1 MIVAFIDFDYFFA
14 QVEEVLNPSLR
25 GKPVVVCVYSGR
37 SESSGAVATCNYEA
51 RRLGIR
57 SGMPISSAL
66 KLGKDKAVFLPM
78 KKEVYKRFSDEIM
91 NLLRKYAD
99 SLEVASIDEAFLD
112 ITNRVSNYEQAES
125 LAISMK
131 REILER
137 TQIKT
142 TVGIAP
148 NKVLA
153 KMAAEQAKPNGLKV
167 VSPERVNE
175 FLSQVKLINV
185 PGIGEVIADK
195 LNKLGVRSLNDV
207 LKADPVKMREALG
220 ESRYFYLLRI
230 ARNTYEEPVKERER
244 RSFVRIVTLP
254 ENSHKVRTI
263 LPSLMRAI
271 DEAYAKIDGLPMNIS
286 LIAIMEDL
294 DTLTRTKDL
303 KRGITKEQA
312 YEIVEQLLH
321 DLLRED
327 SRALRRVG
335 VKLSK
340 ITRISGLD
348 HFLHI

>member
-78 KKEVYKRFSDEIM
+78 RKVVYKRFSDEIM

-220 ESRYFYLLRI
+220 ESRYFYC
-230 ARNTYEEPVKERER
+230 
-244 RSFVRIVTLP
+244 
-254 ENSHKVRTI
+254 
-263 LPSLMRAI
+263 
-271 DEAYAKIDGLPMNIS
+271 
-286 LIAIMEDL
+286 
-294 DTLTRTKDL
+294 
-303 KRGITKEQA
+303 
-312 YEIVEQLLH
+312 
-321 DLLRED
+321 
-327 SRALRRVG
+327 
-335 VKLSK
+335 
-340 ITRISGLD
+340 SG
-348 HFLHI
+348 

>member
-1 MIVAFIDFDYFFA
+1 
-14 QVEEVLNPSLR
+14 
-25 GKPVVVCVYSGR
+25 
-37 SESSGAVATCNYEA
+37 
-51 RRLGIR
+51 
-57 SGMPISSAL
+57 
-66 KLGKDKAVFLPM
+66 
-78 KKEVYKRFSDEIM
+78 
-91 NLLRKYAD
+91 
-99 SLEVASIDEAFLD
+99 
-112 ITNRVSNYEQAES
+112 
-125 LAISMK
+125 
-131 REILER
+131 
-137 TQIKT
+137 
-142 TVGIAP
+142 
-148 NKVLA
+148 
-153 KMAAEQAKPNGLKV
+153 
-167 VSPERVNE
+167 
-175 FLSQVKLINV
+175 
-185 PGIGEVIADK
+185 
-195 LNKLGVRSLNDV
+195 
-207 LKADPVKMREALG
+207 MREALG

-271 DEAYAKIDGLPMNIS
+271 DEAYAKIDGLPMNTS
-286 LIAIMEDL
+286 LRAIMEDL

>member
-1 MIVAFIDFDYFFA
+1 
-14 QVEEVLNPSLR
+14 
-25 GKPVVVCVYSGR
+25 
-37 SESSGAVATCNYEA
+37 
-51 RRLGIR
+51 
-57 SGMPISSAL
+57 
-66 KLGKDKAVFLPM
+66 
-78 KKEVYKRFSDEIM
+78 
-91 NLLRKYAD
+91 
-99 SLEVASIDEAFLD
+99 
-112 ITNRVSNYEQAES
+112 
-125 LAISMK
+125 
-131 REILER
+131 
-137 TQIKT
+137 
-142 TVGIAP
+142 
-148 NKVLA
+148 
-153 KMAAEQAKPNGLKV
+153 
-167 VSPERVNE
+167 
-175 FLSQVKLINV
+175 
-185 PGIGEVIADK
+185 
-195 LNKLGVRSLNDV
+195 
-207 LKADPVKMREALG
+207 
-220 ESRYFYLLRI
+220 
-230 ARNTYEEPVKERER
+230 VKERER

>member
-1 MIVAFIDFDYFFA
+1 
-14 QVEEVLNPSLR
+14 
-25 GKPVVVCVYSGR
+25 
-37 SESSGAVATCNYEA
+37 
-51 RRLGIR
+51 
-57 SGMPISSAL
+57 MPISSAL

-78 KKEVYKRFSDEIM
+78 RKVVYKRFSDEIM

-185 PGIGEVIADK
+185 PG
-195 LNKLGVRSLNDV
+195 
-207 LKADPVKMREALG
+207 
-220 ESRYFYLLRI
+220 
-230 ARNTYEEPVKERER
+230 
-244 RSFVRIVTLP
+244 
-254 ENSHKVRTI
+254 
-263 LPSLMRAI
+263 
-271 DEAYAKIDGLPMNIS
+271 
-286 LIAIMEDL
+286 
-294 DTLTRTKDL
+294 
-303 KRGITKEQA
+303 
-312 YEIVEQLLH
+312 
-321 DLLRED
+321 
-327 SRALRRVG
+327 
-335 VKLSK
+335 
-340 ITRISGLD
+340 
-348 HFLHI
+348 